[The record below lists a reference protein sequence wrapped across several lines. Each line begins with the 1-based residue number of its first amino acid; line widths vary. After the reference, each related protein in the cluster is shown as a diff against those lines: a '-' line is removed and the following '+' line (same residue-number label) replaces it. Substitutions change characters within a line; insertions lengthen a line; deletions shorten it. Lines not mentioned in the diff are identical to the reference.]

1 MIVINS
7 SAYDEFLNKHSDD
20 NPITPPTNF
29 VEQGLEN
36 KDEVPFHPDQN
47 SDDNPISPPTS
58 TPATTK
64 TTTTTI
70 TTTGSTTTITT
81 STTTAPSTTINLE
94 NKDEVSFHPDQNKC
108 DCSVLVNEK
117 LDTKEK
123 EGVEREIDYY
133 YNDDVDNYEEN
144 EVNDYVPVVLIGHE

>member
-36 KDEVPFHPDQN
+36 KDEVP
-47 SDDNPISPPTS
+47 
-58 TPATTK
+58 
-64 TTTTTI
+64 
-70 TTTGSTTTITT
+70 
-81 STTTAPSTTINLE
+81 
-94 NKDEVSFHPDQNKC
+94 FHPDQNKC

>member
-20 NPITPPTNF
+20 NPIAPPTNF
-29 VEQGLEN
+29 VE
-36 KDEVPFHPDQN
+36 VP
-47 SDDNPISPPTS
+47 
-58 TPATTK
+58 
-64 TTTTTI
+64 
-70 TTTGSTTTITT
+70 
-81 STTTAPSTTINLE
+81 
-94 NKDEVSFHPDQNKC
+94 FHPDQNKC

-123 EGVEREIDYY
+123 EGVERETDYY